1 MAGMRG
7 CAALVLII
15 GLTGCAAVRSY
26 DYELTGTLVQASAG
40 NVDGAIK
47 TLEANNPLPD
57 KDLLYYFELGM
68 LQRFKHSYGDSQK
81 AWQVAQQRIET
92 APDLLDAGAGALR
105 GASSYVLGDKLRLYQ
120 ARDYEK
126 VMLLTHVAMNYLA
139 LGQLDQARVA
149 IKQTHELEA
158 LIAEQRA
165 KQIAEVE
172 EEAKKSG
179 ARTSFKDLNGYP
191 VETLDNPE
199 VNALRN
205 SYQSALSHYLAGF
218 IYEALGEA
226 SLAAPGYRLAAELQP
241 NQPLLEEGL
250 RGLEDRMRSHLPN
263 EGDGMT
269 DVLFIV
275 ASGAAPSIKPQ
286 QVRLPV
292 PVESR
297 FMLIPISFPLL
308 VPSWQNEAPTGLG
321 VDGAQPVAL
330 TRITSVDL
338 MARRSLKDD
347 MPAIMLRASTRAA
360 TSATL
365 QYQLQRHG
373 SQQAGPA
380 LAIAAAIASSLLQTA
395 DDRTWRTLPGEIAI
409 ARMRLPPGVHDVTVQ
424 TPLGAQRARVRV
436 SGRYAVLDFRVL
448 SRQLFVQAPREILQ

>member
-1 MAGMRG
+1 MRA
-7 CAALVLII
+7 CAALVLIAC
-15 GLTGCAAVRSY
+15 LAGCAAMRSY
-26 DYELTGTLVQASAG
+26 DYELSGTLVQASAG

-47 TLEANNPLPD
+47 TLEANNAAPD

-68 LQRFKHSYGDSQK
+68 LQRFKHSYGESQK
-81 AWQVAQQRIET
+81 TWQAAQQRIE
-92 APDLLDAGAGALR
+92 APPSLLDSGSSMLR
-105 GASSYVLGDKLRLYQ
+105 GASSYVIGDKLRVYE

-139 LGQLDQARVA
+139 LGQLDNARIA
-149 IKQTHELEA
+149 IRQTHELEA
-158 LIAEQRA
+158 VIAAAREKRL
-165 KQIAEVE
+165 AEVE
-172 EEAKKSG
+172 EEAKKRG
-179 ARTSFKDLNGYP
+179 ARTNFKELNGYP
-191 VETLDNPE
+191 VQVLDNPE

-205 SYQSALSHYLAGF
+205 GYQSALSHYLAGF

-250 RGLEDRMRSHLPN
+250 RGLDERLGSSGGP
-263 EGDGMT
+263 GTDGMT

-275 ASGAAPSIKPQ
+275 SSGAAPSIRPQ

-292 PVESR
+292 PVENR

-308 VPSWQNEAPTGLG
+308 VPSLQNDAPTGLA

-347 MPAIMLRASTRAA
+347 MPAIMLRASVRSA
-360 TSATL
+360 TSAAL
-365 QYQLQRHG
+365 QYQAQRHG
-373 SQQAGPA
+373 SQQGGPA
-380 LAIAAAIASSLLQTA
+380 LGIAAAIATSLLQTA

-409 ARMRLPPGVHDVTVQ
+409 ARMRLPPGVHDVTLQ
-424 TPLGAQRARVRV
+424 TPLGPQSARVRV
-436 SGRYAVLDFRVL
+436 SGRHAVLDFRVL
-448 SRQLFVQAPREILQ
+448 SRQLFVQAPRETLQ

>member
-1 MAGMRG
+1 MRG
-7 CAALVLII
+7 GAAFVLII
-15 GLTGCAAVRSY
+15 SLAGCAAVRSY

-68 LQRFKHSYGDSQK
+68 LQRFKHSYRDSQT

-92 APDLLDAGAGALR
+92 APSLLDSGASLVR
-105 GASSYVLGDKLRLYQ
+105 GASSFVVGDKLRLYQ

-139 LGQLDQARVA
+139 LGQLENARVA

-158 LIAEQRA
+158 VIAEQRA

-172 EEAKKSG
+172 AEAKKSG
-179 ARTSFKDLNGYP
+179 ARTNFKELNGYP
-191 VETLDNPE
+191 IETIDNPE

-218 IYEALGEA
+218 VYEALGEA

-241 NQPLLEEGL
+241 HQPLLEEGL
-250 RGLEDRMRSHLPN
+250 RGLDERMRPA
-263 EGDGMT
+263 GDGMV

-275 ASGAAPSIKPQ
+275 SSGAAPSIKAQ
-286 QVRLPV
+286 QVHLPV
-292 PVESR
+292 PVEKR
-297 FMLIPISFPLL
+297 FMIIPIAFPLL
-308 VPSWQNEAPTGLG
+308 VPSWRNEAPYGLA
-321 VDGAQPVAL
+321 VDGGQALAL
-330 TRITSVDL
+330 TRITSIDL

-347 MPAIMLRASTRAA
+347 MPGIMLRASTRAA

-380 LAIAAAIASSLLQTA
+380 LGIAAAIASSLLQTA

-409 ARMRLPPGVHDVTVQ
+409 ARMRLPPGVHDVTMQ
-424 TPLGAQRARVRV
+424 TPLGPQSARVRV
-436 SGRYAVLDFRVL
+436 SGRYAVIDFRVL
-448 SRQLFVQAPREILQ
+448 SRQLFVQAPRESLQ